1 MTTEK
6 CDALWCD
13 LHDTTPWNPQCSY
26 EGTERCFS
34 NMKIRHPKD
43 KRLKRKELE
52 EINEWL
58 EAKIGFLKL
67 EIDELEEKYVEIKK
81 AAVAINLAI
90 KIDSEKSNALNVFY
104 LYLTFKLEI
113 GFNFKMYILSQ
124 KWMYFNCFFLH

>member
-1 MTTEK
+1 
-6 CDALWCD
+6 
-13 LHDTTPWNPQCSY
+13 
-26 EGTERCFS
+26 
-34 NMKIRHPKD
+34 MKIRHPKD

-90 KIDSEKSNALNVFY
+90 KIDSEKPKRHKKTMLSHRSEWPYLWKRIDELIEIVDNHYEFGSYGLIGNNSNSCD
-104 LYLTFKLEI
+104 KKEI
-113 GFNFKMYILSQ
+113 Q
-124 KWMYFNCFFLH
+124 K